1 MNDIFDKHEYVIGQ
15 ACGGRLDG
23 ICLDYHGDI
32 ELTIV
37 DLAAALRAER
47 ERVEE
52 LERLDKE
59 RLKWRESY
67 LYEHENHVR
76 LTMRNRENADLYNMT
91 LAKLNAAQKEET
103 HIEESLGPRCQ
114 NCRQDITWSGG
125 SCRLGCAW
133 FAGDGVVRCTF
144 FEPKEET

>member
-1 MNDIFDKHEYVIGQ
+1 MSGDVLVKWDWEITAAEAAISY
-15 ACGGRLDG
+15 GGGDAG
-23 ICLDYHGDI
+23 AMCIC
-32 ELTIV
+32 

-91 LAKLNAAQKEET
+91 LAKLNAARKEET
-103 HIEESLGPRCQ
+103 
-114 NCRQDITWSGG
+114 
-125 SCRLGCAW
+125 
-133 FAGDGVVRCTF
+133 
-144 FEPKEET
+144 